1 MLTMLTMDDNPHP
14 HRGSTAVTEFLAD
27 EFAQRMV
34 WPANLPDLNP
44 IEHFWALSIVEYTE
58 YSSG

>member
-1 MLTMLTMDDNPHP
+1 MDDNPHP